1 VQYGY
6 AQSITAIKKRADA
19 AFEKKEYE
27 AAKVD
32 YRQLLAQNQKNPEL
46 NYKYATCIYYTE
58 DIKNARKYYDFIL
71 AKKDAV
77 FPLETYY
84 YLGKIYQHQ
93 YYFET
98 AIQQFNTLTQKDP
111 KLALQLDV
119 QSEINACQY
128 AMQGM
133 KNMLTL
139 NVLKKSQPYGE
150 AFYNHYTFVDDAFS
164 FYKASEVFPKENGK
178 HQYEPIYAFK
188 RGMKY
193 RVFAS
198 YGPESPNLD
207 LYVQRKN
214 ANNEWDK
221 PIKIL
226 GQANSTSDEIYPFY
240 DAEYGYLYFSSK
252 GHQSMGGY
260 DLFRAKYDLEQNVS
274 SDVENLHFPYSSPN
288 DDYFYIPDLVSG
300 NANFASNRNGKLNA
314 VETYL
319 VSAAQ
324 TPKELQFITGILT
337 DQIDQTNKSVK
348 IEIIVPETNERFGPF
363 VSQLDGNYLIGLPG
377 PGSYQ
382 MEITVTGSNKVFS
395 ESLEIP
401 VMDSD
406 YELQQELI
414 YSMVD
419 SKEQLK
425 VMTRMKPKTVD
436 NMALLSEKLNLASKM
451 DVNLASFNRKVEL
464 TPQQKMQMEWGV
476 TAKDTANLIAI
487 LSDSLLAAEVNLENQ
502 VRLTNY
508 LAEQLKEKQ
517 TEFQRQMTVF
527 DQRMEKGSGT
537 LDPVLNEQW
546 LQESKQM
553 EKQLDAQLKDI
564 QFLQDWMTANQQRG
578 IPNIQVLK
586 SLEEINQQIALLQ
599 YQQNS
604 EAIMDLLTEKKT
616 LIKDQL
622 AVAGEDLAAVI
633 RTYAQE
639 QERMQNEELA
649 QYKTQEENQV
659 QLEQQLSQLKTQA
672 STAKGKE
679 RQALDAQ
686 ILEKEQ
692 LNAKLKKELKN
703 WSEQLEAQ
711 ATSANVPFHQR
722 QSLVEEVLLSS
733 EKMPL
738 PTAAIPF
745 DLAKEQAK
753 QAEFVQQRT
762 AQQQQL
768 SVQTAKVKKWTAID
782 PNYSAD
788 IAQINAANED
798 PIKRAELLKQRETI
812 HVNQL
817 KAAATNATEGE
828 QELLQEQIQLAEN
841 RLKSQEE
848 TLAQLNIHQ
857 TTENEQRTTGIGQP
871 ETTQTTENGQRTSEN
886 GQRITG
892 IVQPETTETTQTTE
906 NGQRTTGIG
915 QPETTQTT
923 DNGQRTTENGQ
934 RTTGIVQPETTET
947 TQTTANGQRTTENG
961 QQTTGIVQPETTETT
976 QTTDNGQ
983 RTTGI
988 VQPETTET
996 TQTTENGQR
1005 TTGIVQP
1012 ETTETTDN
1020 GQRTTGIGQPETTET
1035 TQTTENGQR
1044 TTGIVQPETTE
1055 TTQTTE
1061 NGQLP
1066 TANGQRT
1073 TGNVQPETT
1082 ETAQTSDNGQRTTG
1096 IVQPE
1101 TTETTQTTANG
1112 QRTTGNGQQTTGIGQ
1127 PETTSNG
1134 LPETIQVDQVKETA
1148 RMTSI
1153 EESIRQ
1159 VDQMTSTSVSPKEKA
1174 QLKAELEAALLLE
1187 KRRAAMEE
1195 SLELLG
1201 ASYPSIRDMQVSYE
1215 QASTRVNTLNLQA
1228 LEQALAAE
1236 TNPEKAKILQT
1247 QIASIKAIQP
1257 TISSRETTPIPNRS
1271 YVLPL
1276 ATEEPAN
1283 LNVLQTQS
1291 SYVQYANQR
1300 VSYQENTIKLDS
1312 LRQVKSEIED
1322 NMRNL
1327 LTAEN
1332 EIAIRELQVLA
1343 GRHAELTQDI
1353 AKRTEQ
1359 LHEQHE
1365 RLVDFVDQ
1373 SSYEWMMQ
1381 NGIPASSTVTSSN
1394 QVSNTV
1400 STTTVPF
1407 AMNAVATMNQ
1417 RFPDHPINVPL
1428 PNGLIFRVQ
1437 VGAFRKPVPNQLFRE
1452 FGPVSGEVLNNG
1464 LTCYLAG
1471 YFNGSTDAIQARTN
1485 IRKLG
1490 YADAFI
1496 VAYCDGKRMSF
1507 NEGKLME
1514 ANGICRKQTS
1524 EELQLALN
1532 ELMRN
1537 QATASTVTPEVARPT
1552 ANTPD
1557 ANSTEANLDL
1567 YYTVQVAVYNKALT
1581 SDNIQGIGELLV
1593 TKTEKGQYRYSSG
1606 EFTSFA
1612 EARQRKNEVV
1622 AKGIQD
1628 AYVVAYYRGK
1638 RISIG
1643 EANQLLAAG
1652 VKPKKRGEV
1661 SIPTETNVATE
1672 TNVPVVIPTLVAVV
1686 KRDSTVQYELR
1697 VDESNYLGQLSRFNR
1712 VGTFTYQAEKN
1723 RILSPK
1729 YVLDSL
1735 TVNQQLYLADM
1746 KRIKEKASKVKP
1758 FEVEISS
1765 AQLKGDFY
1773 DWLLRQNISYDAHK
1787 KDEVWIFHFYPENE
1801 TQLDQ
1806 LEAVSTMIKWK
1817 RLN

>member
-1 VQYGY
+1 
-6 AQSITAIKKRADA
+6 
-19 AFEKKEYE
+19 
-27 AAKVD
+27 
-32 YRQLLAQNQKNPEL
+32 
-46 NYKYATCIYYTE
+46 
-58 DIKNARKYYDFIL
+58 
-71 AKKDAV
+71 
-77 FPLETYY
+77 
-84 YLGKIYQHQ
+84 
-93 YYFET
+93 
-98 AIQQFNTLTQKDP
+98 
-111 KLALQLDV
+111 
-119 QSEINACQY
+119 
-128 AMQGM
+128 
-133 KNMLTL
+133 
-139 NVLKKSQPYGE
+139 
-150 AFYNHYTFVDDAFS
+150 
-164 FYKASEVFPKENGK
+164 
-178 HQYEPIYAFK
+178 
-188 RGMKY
+188 
-193 RVFAS
+193 
-198 YGPESPNLD
+198 
-207 LYVQRKN
+207 
-214 ANNEWDK
+214 
-221 PIKIL
+221 
-226 GQANSTSDEIYPFY
+226 
-240 DAEYGYLYFSSK
+240 
-252 GHQSMGGY
+252 
-260 DLFRAKYDLEQNVS
+260 
-274 SDVENLHFPYSSPN
+274 
-288 DDYFYIPDLVSG
+288 
-300 NANFASNRNGKLNA
+300 
-314 VETYL
+314 
-319 VSAAQ
+319 
-324 TPKELQFITGILT
+324 
-337 DQIDQTNKSVK
+337 
-348 IEIIVPETNERFGPF
+348 
-363 VSQLDGNYLIGLPG
+363 
-377 PGSYQ
+377 
-382 MEITVTGSNKVFS
+382 
-395 ESLEIP
+395 
-401 VMDSD
+401 
-406 YELQQELI
+406 
-414 YSMVD
+414 
-419 SKEQLK
+419 
-425 VMTRMKPKTVD
+425 
-436 NMALLSEKLNLASKM
+436 
-451 DVNLASFNRKVEL
+451 
-464 TPQQKMQMEWGV
+464 
-476 TAKDTANLIAI
+476 
-487 LSDSLLAAEVNLENQ
+487 
-502 VRLTNY
+502 
-508 LAEQLKEKQ
+508 
-517 TEFQRQMTVF
+517 
-527 DQRMEKGSGT
+527 
-537 LDPVLNEQW
+537 
-546 LQESKQM
+546 
-553 EKQLDAQLKDI
+553 
-564 QFLQDWMTANQQRG
+564 
-578 IPNIQVLK
+578 
-586 SLEEINQQIALLQ
+586 
-599 YQQNS
+599 
-604 EAIMDLLTEKKT
+604 
-616 LIKDQL
+616 
-622 AVAGEDLAAVI
+622 
-633 RTYAQE
+633 
-639 QERMQNEELA
+639 
-649 QYKTQEENQV
+649 
-659 QLEQQLSQLKTQA
+659 
-672 STAKGKE
+672 
-679 RQALDAQ
+679 
-686 ILEKEQ
+686 
-692 LNAKLKKELKN
+692 
-703 WSEQLEAQ
+703 
-711 ATSANVPFHQR
+711 
-722 QSLVEEVLLSS
+722 
-733 EKMPL
+733 
-738 PTAAIPF
+738 
-745 DLAKEQAK
+745 
-753 QAEFVQQRT
+753 
-762 AQQQQL
+762 
-768 SVQTAKVKKWTAID
+768 
-782 PNYSAD
+782 
-788 IAQINAANED
+788 
-798 PIKRAELLKQRETI
+798 
-812 HVNQL
+812 
-817 KAAATNATEGE
+817 
-828 QELLQEQIQLAEN
+828 
-841 RLKSQEE
+841 
-848 TLAQLNIHQ
+848 
-857 TTENEQRTTGIGQP
+857 
-871 ETTQTTENGQRTSEN
+871 
-886 GQRITG
+886 
-892 IVQPETTETTQTTE
+892 
-906 NGQRTTGIG
+906 
-915 QPETTQTT
+915 
-923 DNGQRTTENGQ
+923 
-934 RTTGIVQPETTET
+934 
-947 TQTTANGQRTTENG
+947 
-961 QQTTGIVQPETTETT
+961 
-976 QTTDNGQ
+976 
-983 RTTGI
+983 
-988 VQPETTET
+988 
-996 TQTTENGQR
+996 
-1005 TTGIVQP
+1005 
-1012 ETTETTDN
+1012 
-1020 GQRTTGIGQPETTET
+1020 
-1035 TQTTENGQR
+1035 
-1044 TTGIVQPETTE
+1044 
-1055 TTQTTE
+1055 
-1061 NGQLP
+1061 
-1066 TANGQRT
+1066 
-1073 TGNVQPETT
+1073 
-1082 ETAQTSDNGQRTTG
+1082 
-1096 IVQPE
+1096 
-1101 TTETTQTTANG
+1101 
-1112 QRTTGNGQQTTGIGQ
+1112 
-1127 PETTSNG
+1127 TTSNG

-1159 VDQMTSTSVSPKEKA
+1159 VDQMTSTSLSPKEKV
-1174 QLKAELEAALLLE
+1174 QLKAELEAALILE

-1236 TNPEKAKILQT
+1236 TNPDKAKILQT
-1247 QIASIKAIQP
+1247 QIASIQAIQP

-1514 ANGICRKQTS
+1514 ANGTCRKQTS

-1537 QATASTVTPEVARPT
+1537 QATVSTVTPEVARPT

-1557 ANSTEANLDL
+1557 SNSTEANLDL

-1661 SIPTETNVATE
+1661 SIPMETNVATE
-1672 TNVPVVIPTLVAVV
+1672 MNVPVVLPTLVAVV

-1729 YVLDSL
+1729 YILDSL

>member
-1 VQYGY
+1 MQYGY

-32 YRQLLAQNQKNPEL
+32 YCQLLAQNQKNPEL

-363 VSQLDGNYLIGLPG
+363 VSQLNGNYLIGLPG

-517 TEFQRQMTVF
+517 AEFQGQMTAF

-711 ATSANVPFHQR
+711 ATSANIPFHQR

-753 QAEFVQQRT
+753 QAEFIQQRT

-768 SVQTAKVKKWTAID
+768 SVETAKVKKWTAID

-848 TLAQLNIHQ
+848 TLAQLNTQQ
-857 TTENEQRTTGIGQP
+857 TTT
-871 ETTQTTENGQRTSEN
+871 NGQQT
-886 GQRITG
+886 TG
-892 IVQPETTETTQTTE
+892 IVQPETTQTTDNGQRTSE

-923 DNGQRTTENGQ
+923 DNGQ
-934 RTTGIVQPETTET
+934 
-947 TQTTANGQRTTENG
+947 QTTDNGQRTTENG

-976 QTTDNGQ
+976 
-983 RTTGI
+983 
-988 VQPETTET
+988 
-996 TQTTENGQR
+996 
-1005 TTGIVQP
+1005 
-1012 ETTETTDN
+1012 
-1020 GQRTTGIGQPETTET
+1020 
-1035 TQTTENGQR
+1035 
-1044 TTGIVQPETTE
+1044 
-1055 TTQTTE
+1055 
-1061 NGQLP
+1061 
-1066 TANGQRT
+1066 ANGQRT
-1073 TGNVQPETT
+1073 TE
-1082 ETAQTSDNGQRTTG
+1082 SGQRTL
-1096 IVQPE
+1096 E
-1101 TTETTQTTANG
+1101 NG
-1112 QRTTGNGQQTTGIGQ
+1112 Q
-1127 PETTSNG
+1127 
-1134 LPETIQVDQVKETA
+1134 
-1148 RMTSI
+1148 
-1153 EESIRQ
+1153 
-1159 VDQMTSTSVSPKEKA
+1159 
-1174 QLKAELEAALLLE
+1174 
-1187 KRRAAMEE
+1187 
-1195 SLELLG
+1195 
-1201 ASYPSIRDMQVSYE
+1201 
-1215 QASTRVNTLNLQA
+1215 
-1228 LEQALAAE
+1228 
-1236 TNPEKAKILQT
+1236 
-1247 QIASIKAIQP
+1247 
-1257 TISSRETTPIPNRS
+1257 
-1271 YVLPL
+1271 
-1276 ATEEPAN
+1276 
-1283 LNVLQTQS
+1283 
-1291 SYVQYANQR
+1291 
-1300 VSYQENTIKLDS
+1300 
-1312 LRQVKSEIED
+1312 
-1322 NMRNL
+1322 
-1327 LTAEN
+1327 
-1332 EIAIRELQVLA
+1332 
-1343 GRHAELTQDI
+1343 
-1353 AKRTEQ
+1353 
-1359 LHEQHE
+1359 
-1365 RLVDFVDQ
+1365 
-1373 SSYEWMMQ
+1373 
-1381 NGIPASSTVTSSN
+1381 
-1394 QVSNTV
+1394 
-1400 STTTVPF
+1400 
-1407 AMNAVATMNQ
+1407 
-1417 RFPDHPINVPL
+1417 
-1428 PNGLIFRVQ
+1428 
-1437 VGAFRKPVPNQLFRE
+1437 
-1452 FGPVSGEVLNNG
+1452 
-1464 LTCYLAG
+1464 
-1471 YFNGSTDAIQARTN
+1471 
-1485 IRKLG
+1485 
-1490 YADAFI
+1490 
-1496 VAYCDGKRMSF
+1496 
-1507 NEGKLME
+1507 
-1514 ANGICRKQTS
+1514 
-1524 EELQLALN
+1524 
-1532 ELMRN
+1532 
-1537 QATASTVTPEVARPT
+1537 
-1552 ANTPD
+1552 
-1557 ANSTEANLDL
+1557 
-1567 YYTVQVAVYNKALT
+1567 
-1581 SDNIQGIGELLV
+1581 
-1593 TKTEKGQYRYSSG
+1593 
-1606 EFTSFA
+1606 
-1612 EARQRKNEVV
+1612 
-1622 AKGIQD
+1622 
-1628 AYVVAYYRGK
+1628 
-1638 RISIG
+1638 
-1643 EANQLLAAG
+1643 
-1652 VKPKKRGEV
+1652 
-1661 SIPTETNVATE
+1661 
-1672 TNVPVVIPTLVAVV
+1672 
-1686 KRDSTVQYELR
+1686 
-1697 VDESNYLGQLSRFNR
+1697 
-1712 VGTFTYQAEKN
+1712 
-1723 RILSPK
+1723 
-1729 YVLDSL
+1729 
-1735 TVNQQLYLADM
+1735 
-1746 KRIKEKASKVKP
+1746 
-1758 FEVEISS
+1758 
-1765 AQLKGDFY
+1765 
-1773 DWLLRQNISYDAHK
+1773 
-1787 KDEVWIFHFYPENE
+1787 
-1801 TQLDQ
+1801 
-1806 LEAVSTMIKWK
+1806 
-1817 RLN
+1817 

>member
-1 VQYGY
+1 MQYGY

-319 VSAAQ
+319 VSAAL

-363 VSQLDGNYLIGLPG
+363 VSQLNGNYLIGLPG

-395 ESLEIP
+395 ESLDIP

-476 TAKDTANLIAI
+476 TAKDTANLIVI

-517 TEFQRQMTVF
+517 AEFQGQMTAF

-753 QAEFVQQRT
+753 QAEFIQQRT

-848 TLAQLNIHQ
+848 TLAQLNTQQ
-857 TTENEQRTTGIGQP
+857 TTTNGQQTTGI
-871 ETTQTTENGQRTSEN
+871 
-886 GQRITG
+886 
-892 IVQPETTETTQTTE
+892 V
-906 NGQRTTGIG
+906 

-923 DNGQRTTENGQ
+923 DNGQRTSENGQ

-947 TQTTANGQRTTENG
+947 TQTTDNGQRTSENGQRTTGIVQPETTETTANGQRTTESGQRTTGIGQPEITETTQTTDNGQRTSENGQRTTGIVQPETTETTQTTDNGQRTTDNGQRTTDNGQRTTGIVQPETTETTDNGQQTTGIVQPETTETAQTSDNGQRTTGIVQPETTQTTDNGQRTTANGQRTTDNG

-988 VQPETTET
+988 
-996 TQTTENGQR
+996 GQR
-1005 TTGIVQP
+1005 P
-1012 ETTETTDN
+1012 TDN
-1020 GQRTTGIGQPETTET
+1020 GQR
-1035 TQTTENGQR
+1035 
-1044 TTGIVQPETTE
+1044 
-1055 TTQTTE
+1055 
-1061 NGQLP
+1061 
-1066 TANGQRT
+1066 
-1073 TGNVQPETT
+1073 
-1082 ETAQTSDNGQRTTG
+1082 
-1096 IVQPE
+1096 
-1101 TTETTQTTANG
+1101 
-1112 QRTTGNGQQTTGIGQ
+1112 
-1127 PETTSNG
+1127 TTSNG

-1174 QLKAELEAALLLE
+1174 QLKAELEAALILE

-1201 ASYPSIRDMQVSYE
+1201 ASYPSIRDMQVSHE

-1247 QIASIKAIQP
+1247 QIASIQAIQP

-1322 NMRNL
+1322 NMRIL

-1514 ANGICRKQTS
+1514 ANGTCRKQTS

-1537 QATASTVTPEVARPT
+1537 QATVSTVTPEVARPT

-1672 TNVPVVIPTLVAVV
+1672 MNVPVVIPALVAVV

-1729 YVLDSL
+1729 YILDSL

-1758 FEVEISS
+1758 LEVEISS

>member
-1 VQYGY
+1 MQYGY

-363 VSQLDGNYLIGLPG
+363 VSQLNGNYLIGLPG

-517 TEFQRQMTVF
+517 AEFQGQMTAF

-753 QAEFVQQRT
+753 QAEFIQQRT

-768 SVQTAKVKKWTAID
+768 SVETAKVKKWTAID

-798 PIKRAELLKQRETI
+798 SIKLAELLKQRETI

-848 TLAQLNIHQ
+848 TLAQLNTQQ
-857 TTENEQRTTGIGQP
+857 TTTNGQQTTGIGQP
-871 ETTQTTENGQRTSEN
+871 ETTQITETAQTSVNGQRTSEN
-886 GQRITG
+886 GQQTTG
-892 IVQPETTETTQTTE
+892 IVQPETTETTANGQRTTESGQRTTE

-915 QPETTQTT
+915 QPETTETAQTS

-934 RTTGIVQPETTET
+934 QTTDIGKPEITET
-947 TQTTANGQRTTENG
+947 TQTTDNGQRTSENGQRTTGIGQPETIETTQTTDNGQRTSENG

-983 RTTGI
+983 RITGI
-988 VQPETTET
+988 V
-996 TQTTENGQR
+996 
-1005 TTGIVQP
+1005 
-1012 ETTETTDN
+1012 
-1020 GQRTTGIGQPETTET
+1020 
-1035 TQTTENGQR
+1035 
-1044 TTGIVQPETTE
+1044 
-1055 TTQTTE
+1055 
-1061 NGQLP
+1061 
-1066 TANGQRT
+1066 
-1073 TGNVQPETT
+1073 
-1082 ETAQTSDNGQRTTG
+1082 
-1096 IVQPE
+1096 
-1101 TTETTQTTANG
+1101 
-1112 QRTTGNGQQTTGIGQ
+1112 Q

-1174 QLKAELEAALLLE
+1174 QLKAELEAALILE

-1236 TNPEKAKILQT
+1236 TNPDKAKIIQT
-1247 QIASIKAIQP
+1247 QIASIQAIQP

-1283 LNVLQTQS
+1283 LNVLQTKS

-1514 ANGICRKQTS
+1514 ANGTCRKQTT

-1661 SIPTETNVATE
+1661 SIPMETNVATE
-1672 TNVPVVIPTLVAVV
+1672 MNVPVVIPTLVAVV

-1729 YVLDSL
+1729 YILDSL